1 MLRNLIFAW
10 SGTLTDDRGPALGPT
25 NPVLLPHASQFLRFC
40 QRTGRRVFLLSQ
52 IEQPRFVE
60 QSARLGVAHF
70 FEHVYFRA
78 TDGPGRIAEI
88 VTENSL
94 ASHETAFIGDT
105 PGEVE
110 MARDGGLMVI
120 ATLTGLDL
128 RVSLSR
134 TKADVLVRDLGELQR
149 VLEAVPPN
157 DEIRVEELEL
167 MARVGVTAEERAHS
181 QRLTVSITL
190 QSPHSFSDL
199 GDSLA
204 RTIDYAAVCQEVRR
218 FVSERQ
224 DKLIETLANDLAEHL
239 LRHFAIGWVELEL
252 RKFILPETRYV
263 AVRVARGAARPC

>member
-10 SGTLTDDRGPALGPT
+10 SATLTDDRGPALGPT
-25 NPVLLPHASQFLRFC
+25 SPVLLPHAWQFLHFC
-40 QRTGRRVFLLSQ
+40 QMTSRRMFLLSQ
-52 IEQPRFVE
+52 IEQPLFVE

-70 FEHVYFRA
+70 FERVYFRT
-78 TDGPGRIAEI
+78 TDRPARIAEI
-88 VTENSL
+88 VTENGL
-94 ASHETAFIGDT
+94 APHETAFVGDT
-105 PGEVE
+105 VGEME
-110 MARDGGLMVI
+110 MAQDGGLVVI
-120 ATLTGLDL
+120 ATLTGLDS
-128 RVSLSR
+128 RISLSR

-149 VLEAVPPN
+149 LLEAVPPN

-190 QSPHSFSDL
+190 QSPHSFSGL
-199 GDSLA
+199 GDDLA

-218 FVSERQ
+218 FVSDRQ

-239 LRHFAIGWVELEL
+239 LRHFAIASVELEL

-263 AVRVARGAARPC
+263 AVRMARGSARSR